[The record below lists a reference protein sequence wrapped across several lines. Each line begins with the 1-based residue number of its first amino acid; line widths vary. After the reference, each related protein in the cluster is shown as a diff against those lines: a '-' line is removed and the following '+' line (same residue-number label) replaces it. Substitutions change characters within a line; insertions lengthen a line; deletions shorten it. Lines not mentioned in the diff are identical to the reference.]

1 MRAPACF
8 EDPEA
13 KKLIKRLCKEHRID
27 ELLLADLVGV
37 VQQYSGSGRRE
48 CVTSDV
54 SSAIDRFLIDR
65 DGV

>member
-1 MRAPACF
+1 MRPPACF

-13 KKLIKRLCKEHRID
+13 KKLIKRLCKEHGID

-48 CVTSDV
+48 GVTSDI
-54 SSAIDRFLIDR
+54 SSALDRFLTDR
-65 DGV
+65 EGG